1 MKLNTTTDEEVPIKN
16 REEEVMA
23 YKDQVNY
30 ED

>member
-1 MKLNTTTDEEVPIKN
+1 MKLITTADEEVPIIN

-23 YKDQVNY
+23 IKDQVNY